1 MASKNGDILM
11 EKEDILNRWSE
22 YTIEL
27 LHHHRGP
34 SPIINNNEGPQILEK
49 EVQKALKRM

>member
-1 MASKNGDILM
+1 M
-11 EKEDILNRWSE
+11 EKEDILERWSE

-27 LHHHRGP
+27 LLDHRGP
-34 SPIINNNEGPQILEK
+34 SPIINNNEGPQILEE